1 MKIVATLIFSFALSS
16 AAWAGNP
23 ELWRNP
29 FTLDMNTAKV
39 VVQIPP
45 TAVVEVAASKLEDAL
60 QRLTSQSIIPQ
71 EPYDAVHFGQPV
83 FVCQPP
89 TRLYLVR
96 AVYTNGNTGGFHLQR
111 VENTLWVAH
120 SSLGASSGDHRSAL
134 LVCLDFTPEQ
144 VFVTADG
151 AM

>member
-1 MKIVATLIFSFALSS
+1 MKIVAKLIFCFALSS
-16 AAWAGNP
+16 AAWAGNS
-23 ELWRNP
+23 EQWRNP
-29 FTLDMNTAKV
+29 FALDMNTAKV
-39 VVQIPP
+39 VVRIPP
-45 TAVVEVAASKLEDAL
+45 AAVVEVAASKLEDAL

-71 EPYDAVHFGQPV
+71 EPYDAEHFGQPV
-83 FVCQPP
+83 FFCQPP

-96 AVYTNGNTGGFHLQR
+96 AVYTNGSTGGFHLQR

-144 VFVTADG
+144 VFVTANG